1 MTSRSTVPSSA
12 MNPND
17 KKRTTSSLAGP
28 FHNSEEIPS
37 SQSLRHFA
45 AQAFRRYLKEL
56 NGNKPRNL
64 YNFVLREIEQPLIQ
78 VALEHTQGNQTEAA
92 RLLGVSRV
100 TLRKKLRAHGLPETS
115 RPA

>member
-1 MTSRSTVPSSA
+1 

-17 KKRTTSSLAGP
+17 KKRSTPSLHEP
-28 FHNSEEIPS
+28 FQNGEEIPS

-45 AQAFRRYLKEL
+45 AQAFRRYFKEL

-64 YNFVLREIEQPLIQ
+64 YDFVLREIEKPLIQ

-100 TLRKKLRAHGLPETS
+100 TLRKKLRAHGLPNHS